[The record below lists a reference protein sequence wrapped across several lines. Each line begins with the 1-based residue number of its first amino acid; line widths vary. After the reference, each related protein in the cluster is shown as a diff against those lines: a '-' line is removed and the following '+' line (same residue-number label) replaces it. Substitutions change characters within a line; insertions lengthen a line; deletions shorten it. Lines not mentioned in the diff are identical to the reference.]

1 MKLNRLE
8 DNQRTVLDKLSIL
21 KSKTQQEDKEKIDI
35 FAKLPLKDENSL
47 TIMEIKLKSD
57 SCYRNEMVSLLL
69 IFQY

>member
-47 TIMEIKLKSD
+47 TIMETKLKND

>member
-21 KSKTQQEDKEKIDI
+21 KSKTQQGDKEEIDI
-35 FAKLPLKDENSL
+35 FAKLPLKDEHSL
-47 TIMEIKLKSD
+47 TIMEIKLKND

-69 IFQY
+69 IFQH